1 MTLYIRHKT
10 AQKREKKTFLTM
22 KLDNS
27 FFFGFLIF
35 TVHLLLLKIFNILK
49 RERKT
54 KIKQYQQQQQISS
67 QESNQ
72 IPINRLRTQFLI
84 SFSRV
89 TQRVHEVVY
98 YVNIIY

>member
-1 MTLYIRHKT
+1 
-10 AQKREKKTFLTM
+10 M

-27 FFFGFLIF
+27 FFFGILIF
-35 TVHLLLLKIFNILK
+35 TEHLLQLKIFNILK
-49 RERKT
+49 RKRKT
-54 KIKQYQQQQQISS
+54 KIKQYQQQQQICL

-72 IPINRLRTQFLI
+72 ISINCLRTQFLI

-98 YVNIIY
+98 YINIIY